1 MAKNQTKRVKPGV
14 LKDDNDALV
23 AIKKMTG
30 YKPAKDDFTVVN
42 ADAAKVAMTAAQ
54 EKETEKEVEFD
65 SARDDACAAEWVFH
79 NFILGM
85 KAQVVAQ
92 YGPDSNE
99 VQAVGLKKKSEW
111 AARKTKKK
119 TTPPSATPTPPPAA

>member
-99 VQAVGLKKKSEW
+99 VQAVGLKKKSEYKRGGR
-111 AARKTKKK
+111 RK
-119 TTPPSATPTPPPAA
+119 PAAPAA